1 MMLSPT
7 IWKVLSRVTGNIR
20 GVAEGCGAGEA
31 YVHADTFRGVL
42 ASVDLGEAVKVACG
56 GVIGVRDEEGHP
68 LPLGGYGGVDALQ
81 EVLAVVE
88 SAYHHG
94 VGVLGAELS
103 DTIFVDEVRL
113 VQAQDGYAGGA
124 GS

>member
-7 IWKVLSRVTGNIR
+7 IWEVLSGVIGNIR

-88 SAYHHG
+88 RAYRYG
-94 VGVLGAELS
+94 FWVVGS
-103 DTIFVDEVRL
+103 DLVEAFFADEVRL
-113 VQAQDGYAGGA
+113 
-124 GS
+124 